1 VKTKTTVSKQTKT
14 IHRVE
19 LTLEEVEGILI
30 AHALTVGW
38 IPRGSAIREVEWENS
53 GDAYLRGADIVATHE
68 ERSEE

>member
-14 IHRVE
+14 TYRVE
-19 LTLEEVEGILI
+19 LSTEEIEGILI

-38 IPRGSAIREVEWENS
+38 IPRGSMKREVEWVNS
-53 GDAYLRGADIVATHE
+53 GDAYLEGAEIVATHE